1 MTSVSRIKASSRL
14 VQKFKPTVP
23 DKLKGGKL
31 ERLGDQKFKSLK
43 FKVIYWKKVQNWTS
57 ICKDKT
63 KEMIRNKHIHA

>member
-43 FKVIYWKKVQNWTS
+43 FKVQSNLLKESPKLNINSQRQ
-57 ICKDKT
+57 DK
-63 KEMIRNKHIHA
+63 RDD